1 MIELSFTEVFIALAY
16 LVAGVLFI
24 VGLKGLTSP
33 RTARRGNRMA
43 AIGMLV
49 AILVVI
55 FDLVIHDVVSAA
67 TGWAI
72 VGGGILVGSAIGAYL
87 ALRVQM
93 VDMPQLVA
101 AFNGFGGGASALV
114 SAAVIVGSDALM
126 PAEQGVTTALSL
138 SIGAVTLTGSMIAYA
153 KLQGLIGGKPV
164 AIPGGPV
171 TNGIIAGLMVV
182 VAIFAVVTNSPAA
195 YWGATALALVLG
207 MTAVLPIGGADMPV
221 VISLLNSFSGLAAAM
236 AGFTIGNQALIIGGA
251 LVGAAGMILTLDMS
265 VAMNRSI
272 PNILFSGFG
281 GTVASDDEIG
291 TKPVKRA
298 TAEDAAIALSYAQ
311 NVMVVPGYGLAVA
324 QAQHAVKE
332 LATALEKRGVN
343 VNYAIHPV
351 AGRMPG
357 HMNVLL
363 AEADVPYDHLLDLEQ
378 SNPKFG
384 QTDVVLVIG
393 ANDVINPAAHNDEN
407 SPIYGM
413 PILDVE
419 DAATVI
425 VVKRSLSPGFAGIDN
440 PLFYQDGTMM
450 FFSDAKK
457 ALEETV
463 KAVNNL

>member
-1 MIELSFTEVFIALAY
+1 MIELTFTEVVIALAY
-16 LVAGVLFI
+16 LAAGILFI
-24 VGLKGLTSP
+24 LGLKGLTSP

-43 AIGMLV
+43 AVGMLV
-49 AILVVI
+49 AIIVTIVFLVAVEE
-55 FDLVIHDVVSAA
+55 LSSTTA
-67 TGWAI
+67 WAI
-72 VGGGILVGSAIGAYL
+72 IAAGIVVGGAIGAFL

-114 SAAVIVGSDALM
+114 AAAVVVGHDAVL
-126 PAEQGVTTALSL
+126 PTETGVTTALSL
-138 SIGAVTLTGSMIAYA
+138 AIGAVTLTGSMIAFA

-171 TNGIIAGLMVV
+171 TNGIIAGLMVI
-182 VAIFAVVTNSPAA
+182 VAVFAVVTNSPAA

-332 LATALEKRGVN
+332 LATVLEARGVN

-363 AEADVPYDHLLDLEQ
+363 AEADVPYDHLLDLDQ

-393 ANDVINPAAHNDEN
+393 ANDVVNPSAHNDEN

-457 ALEETV
+457 ALEDTT
-463 KAVNNL
+463 KAVNEL